1 MRCIYNA
8 ATDVQDVFFEG
19 QGLTISIVYHAADQT
34 DQAPHWTAKMKYPN
48 IRGSSHLMFHVVDG
62 KYKIGA
68 LKQNNFPDELFDSI
82 ADQLLREANKVST
95 DTETRTLT
103 GA

>member
-19 QGLTISIVYHAADQT
+19 TGLTISIVYHDAEQG
-34 DQAPHWTAKMKYPN
+34 PHWTAKMKYPN
-48 IRGSSHLMFHVVDG
+48 IRGSSHLMFHLVDG

-103 GA
+103 SS